1 MAISSINPA
10 ATAYGAYSL
19 SARVGTAASGSDGPA
34 SETASPPNA
43 AAEAVKIEL
52 SAQAKAAL
60 AQPAQAL
67 GNRFAQYFPKRDG
80 ASANVLADGVASPGK
95 QVVSQGLSLDEVV
108 AAARAS
114 MDAQYQTMKASGK
127 PFDVN
132 SWEGKDIYTL
142 TANLDRRALNAV
154 AKNVGGQFSKDEQ
167 FSAQYVMEQQL
178 SLAMGLY
185 SGPTSLGG
193 SFIDLFGS
201 DNVSRFKAGIAFLDS
216 VSDEEKSTIAWA
228 AKRAELEQS
237 YNLIID
243 DPKQNSGHS
252 REKVESDSP
261 IVKLIRQA
269 MGTISLDRMSNG
281 PINTI
286 DDLKAQPWFKGFEDQ
301 FDALWTPP
309 AWEANAKRAGGM

>member
-1 MAISSINPA
+1 MSISLVNQA
-10 ATAYGAYSL
+10 ASAYSAY
-19 SARVGTAASGSDGPA
+19 SKNAQAGTVVSGTKSP
-34 SETASPPNA
+34 EPEKASPPDA
-43 AAEAVKIEL
+43 AAEAVTIEL
-52 SAQAKAAL
+52 SPEAKAAL
-60 AQPAQAL
+60 AQPRQTL

-80 ASANVLADGVASPGK
+80 ASANLLADAVTSPGK
-95 QVVSQGLSLDEVV
+95 QVISQGLSLEEVV

-127 PFDVN
+127 PFNVN

-154 AKNVGGQFSKDEQ
+154 AQNVGGQFSKDEQ

-193 SFIDLFGS
+193 NFVDLFGS
-201 DNVSRFKAGIAFLDS
+201 DNVARFKAGMAFLDS
-216 VSDEEKSTIAWA
+216 ASDEEKSTIAWA

-281 PINTI
+281 PIHTI

-301 FDALWTPP
+301 FDALWTPT
-309 AWEANAKRAGGM
+309 AREANA

>member
-10 ATAYGAYSL
+10 TSAYGAYKL
-19 SARVGTAASGSDGPA
+19 GASAATAVSGPKGPE
-34 SETASPPNA
+34 SETASPPDA
-43 AAEAVKIEL
+43 SAETVTIEL

-60 AQPAQAL
+60 AQPGQTL

-80 ASANVLADGVASPGK
+80 ATANLLADGVAGPGK
-95 QVVSQGLSLDEVV
+95 QVISQGLSLGEVV

-154 AKNVGGQFSKDEQ
+154 AQNLGGQFSKDEQ

-193 SFIDLFGS
+193 SFVDSFGS
-201 DNVSRFKAGIAFLDS
+201 DNVARFKAGMAFLDS

-243 DPKQNSGHS
+243 DPKQNSGYR

-261 IVKLIRQA
+261 IVQLIRQA

-281 PINTI
+281 PIYTI

-309 AWEANAKRAGGM
+309 AWEANA